1 MNGFL
6 DNDDLQIIQQNYGDK
21 MCMLCVNSF
30 TRILSYKPGIL
41 PDVLLK
47 HFKPSLTLYD
57 DLVHNNQI
65 NEFTSKIWKESMAM
79 MSINE
84 QIAMNQIDETVCQA
98 NLIGDDPF
106 GDFVK

>member
-1 MNGFL
+1 M
-6 DNDDLQIIQQNYGDK
+6 
-21 MCMLCVNSF
+21 
-30 TRILSYKPGIL
+30 
-41 PDVLLK
+41 
-47 HFKPSLTLYD
+47 
-57 DLVHNNQI
+57 HNNQI